1 MTLGFVSL
9 LLASS
14 ASPQAQV
21 RKADG
26 FFTLAFPGGP
36 AFHRTQSR
44 VAGLDTL
51 RIGETTVATWKEGV
65 KDMYAVS
72 LDGKTAA
79 AVRES
84 SGMLRL
90 KYAEFDP
97 LKRQPVVPADLQQ
110 PAGARSMIV
119 QFDTQPLDEY
129 RAALGGMGVRVTQY
143 LPDDAYVV
151 LVPEGR
157 EQAVRALP
165 FVRWL
170 GAFHGAYRLEAELLD
185 ALARGTYQTCELDVQ
200 TISDHPVLKAEVVA
214 KAQMVGVEIV
224 TPGDSGTLLI
234 ARADAAGLKRL
245 AALDGVSWIG
255 RKGEPGSDM
264 DNVRSVSG
272 ANYVQA
278 NGGFRGSGVNAH
290 DIDAGFLLTHV
301 DFVGHITPRNN
312 PGVNS
317 HGTATAGIVG
327 GAGIGNAVGTGM
339 MPDCHLVVTPYTVN
353 WNGAARL
360 ALTQDTVNIYNCV
373 VETNS
378 WGDTLTGQ
386 YTSISSYM
394 DEIVY
399 KTDLLILNSM
409 SNWGNNTQVRPQA
422 WGKNILSVG
431 AVNHFNNANFADD
444 RWNSG
449 ASIGPA
455 ADGRIKPEMC
465 FYYDSIFCPTSSSN
479 TAYTSSFGGTSAA
492 TPMTA
497 GACGLFFD
505 MWNEGLF
512 GNSTLGSTVFAN
524 RPVSALAKA
533 MMINTARLYPQGQFD
548 INRNVQGWG
557 VPDLQNLHTKSDKI
571 LWVNETDLLTQL
583 QSKTYR
589 LYVPPGT
596 PEFRAT
602 MAYIDYWAAA
612 NANPTQ
618 VNRLSLQVVSPGGTT
633 YWGNNGMGGA
643 GGANTTTPGGA
654 MDNRNN
660 NQNVYVTNPQAGT
673 WTVTVKA
680 EILAQDGHPET
691 VGVTDSG
698 FGLAVSGG
706 VPRVS
711 PTSVQPWKPGSIAS
725 GGVPE
730 LLRSEN
736 NKMVI
741 AKGLTVAAIGVAT
754 TGVKVTSTLPF
765 PNPSQLDLL
774 VEPESNLGGTT
785 VEVRYWNY
793 VNNDWEVVGSQAA
806 TTSKAAFKVSPG
818 GDLSRFVESGT
829 NNVQAAVLFERDFNA
844 PTAVAWQS
852 KLDHVRWQIG
862 PQ

>member
-1 MTLGFVSL
+1 MTLGFVTL
-9 LLASS
+9 MFASS
-14 ASPQAQV
+14 VSPQAQV
-21 RKADG
+21 VKADG
-26 FFTLAFPGGP
+26 FFTLSFPGGS

-44 VAGLDTL
+44 VVGLDTVRL
-51 RIGETTVATWKEGV
+51 GNTTVATWREGA

-72 LDGKTAA
+72 IDGQTAA

-84 SGMLRL
+84 SGVLRL

-97 LKRQPVVPADLQQ
+97 LKHQPTVPVDLQQ
-110 PAGARSMIV
+110 PTGSRSLIV
-119 QFDTQPLDEY
+119 QFETQPLDEY
-129 RAALGGMGVRVTQY
+129 RAALEGLGARVTQY

-151 LVPEGR
+151 LVPAGR
-157 EQAVRALP
+157 EQAVRSLP
-165 FVRWL
+165 FVRWV
-170 GAFHGAYRLEAELLD
+170 GAFHGAYRLESELLD
-185 ALARGTYQTCELDVQ
+185 SLAAGTYETCELDVQ
-200 TISDHPVLKAEVVA
+200 VISDDPALKAEVVA
-214 KAQMVGVEIV
+214 KAQMVGVQIV

-234 ARADAAGLKRL
+234 ARADAGALKRL
-245 AALDGVSWIG
+245 AALDGISWIG
-255 RKGEPGSDM
+255 RKGEPGNDM
-264 DNVRSVSG
+264 DIVRTVSG
-272 ANYVQA
+272 ANYVQT

-290 DIDAGFLLTHV
+290 DIDAGFRLTHN

-312 PGVNS
+312 PGVDS

-327 GAGIGNAVGTGM
+327 GAGVANAAGTGM
-339 MPDCHLVVTPYTVN
+339 MPESHLVVTPYTTN

-360 ALTQDTVNIYNCV
+360 ALTQDTVNVFNCV
-373 VETNS
+373 LETNS
-378 WGDTLTGQ
+378 WGDARTSQ

-409 SNWGNNTQVRPQA
+409 SNAGSTQVRPQA
-422 WGKNILSVG
+422 WGKNIVGVG
-431 AVNHFNNANFADD
+431 AVNHFGNTNLADD
-444 RWNSG
+444 RWSSG

-455 ADGRIKPEMC
+455 ADGRIKPELS
-465 FYYDSIFCPTSSSN
+465 FYYDSIFCPTSTSDS
-479 TAYTSSFGGTSAA
+479 AYTSSFGGTSAA

-512 GNSTLGSTVFAN
+512 GNSTLGNSVFAN

-533 MMINTARLYPQGQFD
+533 IMINTAKLYPQGQTD
-548 INRNVQGWG
+548 INRNIQGWG
-557 VPDLQNLHTKSDKI
+557 LPDLQNLHTKSGKI
-571 LWVNETDLLTQL
+571 LWVNESDLLTQL
-583 QSKTYR
+583 QSKTYK
-589 LYVPPGT
+589 LHVPAGT

-618 VNRLSLQVVSPGGTT
+618 VNRLSLQVISPSGTT
-633 YWGNNGMGGA
+633 YWGNNGMSGA
-643 GGANTTTPGGA
+643 AGANTTTPGGS
-654 MDNRNN
+654 MDTLNN
-660 NQNVYVTNPQAGT
+660 NQNVYVTNPQSGT
-673 WTVTVKA
+673 WTVIVKA

-706 VPRVS
+706 IPSVS

-730 LLRSEN
+730 LLQSEN
-736 NKMVI
+736 SKMLI
-741 AKGLTVAAIGVAT
+741 AKGITASALGIAT
-754 TGVKVTSTLPF
+754 TGVKVNSSIPF
-765 PNPSQLDLL
+765 ASPSKLDLL
-774 VEPESNLGGTT
+774 VEPESNLGATT

-793 VNNDWEVVGSQAA
+793 VANDWEVVGSQAA
-806 TTSKAAFKVSPG
+806 TNAKASFKVSPG
-818 GDLSRFVESGT
+818 GDLSRFVEAGT
-829 NNVQAAVLFERDFNA
+829 NNVQAAVLFIRDFNA
-844 PTAVAWQS
+844 PTAATWQS
-852 KLDHVRWQIG
+852 RIDHVRWMIG